1 MPKFLNQKQINQY
14 KEKGFV
20 SNLRIMDDDK
30 IKIIRNHLEEFERK
44 QGSPLHGSQRHKT
57 HLLFP
62 WLNDLV
68 RDSNILDAIEDLYGH
83 NILCW
88 TSNFFIKEAHDP
100 GFVSWHQDSTYWGL
114 SSPDVVTA
122 WVALSPSNKNNG
134 AMSVIPGTHT
144 LDQIKHRDT
153 YSKHNVLTRGQEIAA
168 EVDESQAYAL
178 ELDAGEMS
186 LHHVRIIHG
195 SPPNNSDSRRIGFAI
210 RYIPTYVKQI
220 EGDDSATLVRGEDT
234 FNTFSHEPKPTIE
247 MEPAFVKLHQDIT
260 DKSAKILYKGTKVD
274 SYDASLADPKV
285 RSV

>member
-88 TSNFFIKEAHDP
+88 TSNF
-100 GFVSWHQDSTYWGL
+100 L
-114 SSPDVVTA
+114 
-122 WVALSPSNKNNG
+122 
-134 AMSVIPGTHT
+134 
-144 LDQIKHRDT
+144 
-153 YSKHNVLTRGQEIAA
+153 
-168 EVDESQAYAL
+168 
-178 ELDAGEMS
+178 
-186 LHHVRIIHG
+186 
-195 SPPNNSDSRRIGFAI
+195 
-210 RYIPTYVKQI
+210 
-220 EGDDSATLVRGEDT
+220 
-234 FNTFSHEPKPTIE
+234 
-247 MEPAFVKLHQDIT
+247 
-260 DKSAKILYKGTKVD
+260 
-274 SYDASLADPKV
+274 
-285 RSV
+285 